1 MRLLVVE
8 DQRGIAVALRQGPG
22 EQGYAVDVARDGA
35 TGREY
40 DLAASYDGILLDIL
54 LPEPSRKSV
63 SGHHPTLN
71 EFNALRHKARWRRAE
86 NY

>member
-54 LPEPSRKSV
+54 LPEPSRGELTEARHRV
-63 SGHHPTLN
+63 SDGAIGYLTSRSEGCH
-71 EFNALRHKARWRRAE
+71 
-86 NY
+86 